1 METPGWFLPL
11 TFGLLFLQILG
22 LVPVIRRM
30 RGSDPTTRTRGRL
43 DLLDAVGSLLFISG
57 VMLSLAVAEP
67 LFWLVP
73 AGVLLLAVCYA
84 VKCAHW
90 LRDRRHTAG

>member
-1 METPGWFLPL
+1 METPGWLVPFMV
-11 TFGLLFLQILG
+11 GLLFLQALG

-30 RGSDPTTRTRGRL
+30 RGSDPETRTRGRL
-43 DLLDAVGSLLFISG
+43 DLLETIGSLLLISG
-57 VMLSLAVAEP
+57 VLLSLTVAEP
-67 LFWLVP
+67 LFWLAP
-73 AGVLLLAVCYA
+73 AGLLLLVVCYA